1 MSEVGAAMFANST
14 YANTM
19 RLLEIYW
26 KSTSRFPGGIR
37 VLLYL
42 VLLLHVSGVPNTVA
56 RRTALS
62 NAYSNIY
69 FVFGK
74 IFGIAGYR
82 TLQRIKLQTAV

>member
-37 VLLYL
+37 VL

-74 IFGIAGYR
+74 IFGIAGCR